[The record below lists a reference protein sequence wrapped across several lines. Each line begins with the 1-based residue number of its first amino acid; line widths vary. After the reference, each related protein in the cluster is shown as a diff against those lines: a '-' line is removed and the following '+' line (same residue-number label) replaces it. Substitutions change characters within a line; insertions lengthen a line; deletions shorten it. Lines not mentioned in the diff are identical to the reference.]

1 MAEIIVGSIGIV
13 ACSAV
18 CFMSGYM
25 IGKHI
30 VYKKWSD
37 WLDRMI
43 EIQKGCKNGKE
54 DNHK

>member
-13 ACSAV
+13 VCSAV
-18 CFMSGYM
+18 CYISGY
-25 IGKHI
+25 ILGKHV
-30 VYKKWSD
+30 VYRKWSD

-43 EIQKGCKNGKE
+43 EIQKGCKNEK